1 MKLPLS
7 WLKDFVDIDISVEE
21 VARKLTLAGLEVE
34 EIRYV
39 GWKMPE
45 SGPQSK
51 HEFKI
56 YGLEWQPDKL
66 VVAAITEVMPHP
78 AADRLVLCKLLD
90 GVQEQVV
97 LTGAPNLYEFKGLG
111 ALSTPLKVAYARE
124 GATLY
129 DGHADG
135 QVLTTLKRTRIRGVE
150 SYSMVCSE
158 KELGISEEHEGVIFL
173 DEDAPV
179 GVPLADYMGDAVFSI
194 DILPNMA
201 RNVNIYGIARELA
214 ALTGKSLKQ
223 PEINP
228 STSGESIQ
236 GKVRIEIRDPQLN
249 PRFVLGL
256 VRDVNIAPSPYFVQ
270 RRLRLSGTR
279 PINCVVDTTNYTMFE
294 MGEPLHAFDYDVL
307 LERAK
312 GKPVTIL
319 TRTANP
325 GEKLTTLDDVERPL
339 QPTQVL
345 VCDSQGALSIAGVM
359 GGAESEV
366 TEKTRNV
373 LLEGAAWNFI
383 NIRRTSNVH
392 DLHSEASYRFS
403 RGVHPSLAETGVRR
417 GLQWMA
423 AWSGGQV
430 APGLVDEYPNPPEDV
445 FVKIGPQDVR
455 RLLGIE
461 LSAPEIAEL
470 LKPLEFECSIK
481 QDTVTTKAPPFR
493 MDIGQGVVG
502 LADVMEEVA
511 RMYGYDRIP
520 ETRLADELPPQT
532 GNPELEREEN
542 LRNLLVALGLQEV
555 ITYRMTSPERQER
568 LHPAGAQDG
577 YVQLANPIAPEK
589 RVLRRSL
596 LANVLDTLERN
607 TRQQDSMSFFELGPV
622 FLPMPAGELP
632 VEKNMLVIALS
643 GLRQLPA
650 WDVKAGPVLDFF
662 DLKGVIEGLLNGLG
676 LVEVSFEAL
685 ENDPR
690 FHPGK
695 CARLCYKKQS
705 LGVFGEIHP
714 LVKARYEFGSSP
726 VLAAEFDLATL
737 LGVEPAF
744 GIQPVFGFP
753 PILEDIALVV
763 EESIPAGKVE
773 ALIRQTGGALLTGA
787 RLFDVFRGEQI
798 GEGKKSLA
806 YALTYQASDRTL
818 TDKEAA
824 QLRGKIIKRLEFE
837 IGARLRSGQ

>member
-45 SGPQSK
+45 SGSQSK
-51 HEFKI
+51 HEFKT

-90 GVQEQVV
+90 GVQEHVV
-97 LTGAPNLYEFKGLG
+97 LTGAPNLYEYKGLG
-111 ALSTPLKVAYARE
+111 ALPTPLKVAYARE

-135 QVLTTLKRTRIRGVE
+135 QVLTTLKRTKIRGVE

-173 DEDAPV
+173 DADAPV
-179 GVPLADYMGDAVFSI
+179 GMPLADYMGDAVFSI

-201 RNVNIYGIARELA
+201 RNVNVYGIARELA
-214 ALTGKSLKQ
+214 ALTGKSLKR

-228 STSGESIQ
+228 PTRGESIQ
-236 GKVRIEIRDPQLN
+236 GKVCIEIRDTQLN

-256 VRDVNIAPSPYFVQ
+256 VRNVNITPSPYFVQ

-279 PINCVVDTTNYTMFE
+279 PINCVVDATNYAMFE

-312 GKPVTIL
+312 GNPVTIL

-325 GEKLTTLDDVERPL
+325 GEKLTTLDGVERLL

-366 TEKTRNV
+366 TEKTHNV

-383 NIRRTSNVH
+383 NIRRTSNTH
-392 DLHSEASYRFS
+392 GLHSEASYRFS

-430 APGLVDEYPNPPEDV
+430 APGLVDEYPNPPEDAI
-445 FVKIGPQDVR
+445 VKIGPQDVR

-461 LSAPEIAEL
+461 LSASEIAEL
-470 LKPLEFECSIK
+470 LKPLEFEVSIK
-481 QDTVTTKAPPFR
+481 EDTVTTKAPPFR

-520 ETRLADELPPQT
+520 ETRIADELPPQA
-532 GNPELEREEN
+532 GNPELEKEEN

-568 LHPAGAQDG
+568 LGPQNG

-607 TRQQDSMSFFELGPV
+607 ARLQDSMAFFELGPV
-622 FLPMPAGELP
+622 FLPMPIGDLP
-632 VEKNMLVIALS
+632 MEKNMLVIALS

-650 WDVKAGPVLDFF
+650 WDVKAGPLLNFF
-662 DLKGVIEGLLNGLG
+662 DLKGVIEGLLKGLG
-676 LVEVSFEAL
+676 LREVSFEPL
-685 ENDPR
+685 ENDSR

-695 CARLCYKKQS
+695 CARLLYKQRS

-726 VLAAEFDLATL
+726 VLAAEFDLAAL
-737 LGVEPAF
+737 LEVQPAF
-744 GIQPVFGFP
+744 GIQPVFSFP
-753 PILEDIALVV
+753 PMLEDIALVV
-763 EESIPAGKVE
+763 DESIPASKVE
-773 ALIRQTGGALLTGA
+773 ALIRQTGGALLSGV

-806 YALTYQASDRTL
+806 YALTYQAPDRTL

-824 QLRGKIIKRLEFE
+824 QLRGKIIKRLEYE
-837 IGARLRSGQ
+837 IGARLRG